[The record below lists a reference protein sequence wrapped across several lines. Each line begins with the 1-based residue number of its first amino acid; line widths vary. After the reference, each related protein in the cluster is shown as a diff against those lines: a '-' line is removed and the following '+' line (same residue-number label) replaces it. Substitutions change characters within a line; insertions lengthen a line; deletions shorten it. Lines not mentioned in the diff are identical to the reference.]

1 MMPKNVLG
9 IVYSNSYDSALGALT
24 ARRTMGSVP
33 FGGRYRLI
41 DFALSNLV
49 NCGVTRVGVI
59 ANSNFHSLMDHVGS
73 GRPWDLSRKVDGLY
87 MLPPFTP
94 GATER
99 DGADRIEALNRIME
113 FIAHSKQEYVLLMDT
128 NFVCIIDLSELFEA
142 HTKKNAD
149 ITIAYTT
156 GKLPSLER
164 VMALTLD
171 GDSKVTGVGI
181 DVKTES
187 ELNYSSNIILIRKAL
202 LERLIGDAES
212 YAYTSFEKDIIQK
225 NVSHLNI
232 YGYKIEGW
240 ACTVDSLNSYYDAN
254 MALLSKDTRKALFAP
269 DGRMIYTK
277 VRNDMP
283 VVYGITSN
291 CTNSLIADG
300 CQIEGTVKNSILFRG
315 VRVAKGAVVENSILM
330 QDAFVGED
338 AHLNC
343 VIMDKN
349 TVITPKKNLSGDK
362 AYPLFV
368 GKEIVI

>member
-9 IVYSNSYDSALGALT
+9 IIYSNSYDASLGALT

-41 DFALSNLV
+41 DFALSNFV
-49 NCGVTRVGVI
+49 NCGITKVGVI

-94 GATER
+94 RHTELE
-99 DGADRIEALNRIME
+99 ANDRIETLNRIMD
-113 FIAHSKQEYVLLMDT
+113 FISHSKQEYVLLVDSNVICNM
-128 NFVCIIDLSELFEA
+128 DLSKLFDFHEA
-142 HTKKNAD
+142 KNAD
-149 ITIAYTT
+149 ITIAYAN
-156 GKLPSLER
+156 GKAPKLER
-164 VMALTLD
+164 TMALSLD
-171 GDSKVTGVGI
+171 ENDKVTGVGI

-187 ELNYSSNIILIRKAL
+187 DVNYSANIILIRKAL

-212 YAYTSFEKDIIQK
+212 YAYTSFEKDLIQK

-232 YGYKIEGW
+232 FGYKINDW
-240 ACTVDSLNSYYDAN
+240 NCTIDSVEAYFLAN
-254 MALLSKDTRKALFAP
+254 MALLEKATRKSLFSAERP
-269 DGRMIYTK
+269 VYTK

-283 VVYGITSN
+283 VVYGIGSK
-291 CTNSLIADG
+291 CENSLVADG
-300 CQIEGTVKNSILFRG
+300 CQIEGTVKNSIIFRG

-338 AHLNC
+338 AKLNC

-349 TVITPKKNLSGDK
+349 TVITPKKTLSGDK
-362 AYPLFV
+362 SYPLFV

>member
-9 IVYSNSYDSALGALT
+9 IIYSNSYDASLGALT

-41 DFALSNLV
+41 DFALSNFV
-49 NCGVTRVGVI
+49 NCGITKVGVI

-94 GATER
+94 RQTEL
-99 DGADRIEALNRIME
+99 DANDRIEALNRIME
-113 FIAHSKQEYVLLMDT
+113 FISHSKQEYVLLVDS
-128 NFVCIIDLSELFEA
+128 NVICNIDLSKLFNFHEE
-142 HTKKNAD
+142 KNAD
-149 ITIAYTT
+149 ITIAYAN
-156 GKLPSLER
+156 GKAPKLER
-164 VMALTLD
+164 TMALSLD
-171 GDSKVTGVGI
+171 ENDKLTGVGI
-181 DVKTES
+181 DVKTDS
-187 ELNYSSNIILIRKAL
+187 DVNYSANIILIRKAL

-212 YAYTSFEKDIIQK
+212 YAYTSFEKDLIQK

-232 YGYKIEGW
+232 YGYKINDW
-240 ACTVDSLNSYYDAN
+240 NCTIDSVETYFNAN
-254 MALLSKDTRKALFAP
+254 MALLEKATRKGLFSAERP
-269 DGRMIYTK
+269 VYTK

-283 VVYGITSN
+283 VVYGIGSK
-291 CTNSLIADG
+291 CENSLIADG
-300 CQIEGTVKNSILFRG
+300 CQIEGTVKNSIIFRG

-338 AHLNC
+338 AKLNC

-349 TVITPKKNLSGDK
+349 TVITPKKTLSGDK
-362 AYPLFV
+362 SYPLFV

>member
-9 IVYSNSYDSALGALT
+9 IIYSNSYDSALGALT

-49 NCGVTRVGVI
+49 NCGVTKVGVI

-94 GATER
+94 GTTER
-99 DGADRIEALNRIME
+99 DSGDRIDTLNRIME
-113 FIAHSKQEYVLLMDT
+113 FIATSKQEYVLLMDA
-128 NFVCIIDLSELFEA
+128 NVVCNMDLSKLFDFHA
-142 HTKKNAD
+142 NKNAD
-149 ITIAYTT
+149 ITIAYAN
-156 GKLPSLER
+156 GKAPKLEKT
-164 VMALTLD
+164 MALTLD
-171 GDSKVTGVGI
+171 GEDKVINVGI

-187 ELNYSSNIILIRKAL
+187 DINYSTNIILIRKAL

-212 YAYTSFEKDIIQK
+212 YTYTSFEQDLIQK

-232 YGYKIEGW
+232 YGYKVDEW
-240 ACTVDSLNSYYDAN
+240 TCTIDSMETYFDAN
-254 MALLSKDTRKALFAP
+254 MALLEKNCRKNLFRKDAP
-269 DGRMIYTK
+269 VYTK

-283 VVYGITSN
+283 VIYGISSK
-291 CTNSLIADG
+291 CENSLVADG
-300 CQIEGTVKNSILFRG
+300 CQIEGTVKNSIIFRG

-338 AHLNC
+338 AKLNC

-349 TVITPKKNLSGDK
+349 TVITPNKTLSGDK
-362 AYPLFV
+362 TYPLFV

>member
-9 IVYSNSYDSALGALT
+9 IVYSNSYDSSLGALT

-49 NCGVTRVGVI
+49 NCGVTKVGVI

-94 GATER
+94 GATES
-99 DGADRIEALNRIME
+99 GDRIDTLNRIME
-113 FIAHSKQEYVLLMDT
+113 FIANSKQEYVLLMDT
-128 NFVCIIDLSELFEA
+128 NVVCNIDLSKLFGFHSE
-142 HTKKNAD
+142 KNAD
-149 ITIAYTT
+149 ITIAYAN
-156 GKLPSLER
+156 GKAPKLEKT
-164 VMALTLD
+164 MALTLD
-171 GDSKVTGVGI
+171 EEGKVTNVGI

-187 ELNYSSNIILIRKAL
+187 DINYSTNIILIRKAL

-212 YAYTSFEKDIIQK
+212 YAYTSFEKDLIQK
-225 NVSHLNI
+225 NISHLNI
-232 YGYKIEGW
+232 YGYK
-240 ACTVDSLNSYYDAN
+240 VDEWTRTIDSMESYFDAN
-254 MALLSKDTRKALFAP
+254 MALLEKDCRKNLFRADAP
-269 DGRMIYTK
+269 VYTK

-283 VVYGITSN
+283 VIYGITSK
-291 CTNSLIADG
+291 CENSLIADG
-300 CQIEGTVKNSILFRG
+300 CQIEGTVKNSIIFRG

-338 AHLNC
+338 AKLNC

-362 AYPLFV
+362 SYPLFV

>member
-9 IVYSNSYDSALGALT
+9 IIYSNSYDSSLGALT

-49 NCGVTRVGVI
+49 NCGVTKVGVI

-99 DGADRIEALNRIME
+99 DGGDRIDTLNRIME
-113 FIAHSKQEYVLLMDT
+113 FIANSKQEYVLLMDT
-128 NFVCIIDLSELFEA
+128 NVVCNMDLSRLFSFHA
-142 HTKKNAD
+142 GKNAD
-149 ITIAYTT
+149 ITIAYAN
-156 GKLPSLER
+156 GKAPKLER
-164 VMALTLD
+164 TMALTLD
-171 GDSKVTGVGI
+171 EEGKVTNVGI

-187 ELNYSSNIILIRKAL
+187 DINYSTNIILIRKAL

-212 YAYTSFEKDIIQK
+212 YTYTSFEKDLIQK

-232 YGYKIEGW
+232 YGYK
-240 ACTVDSLNSYYDAN
+240 VDEWTRTIDSMESYFDAN
-254 MALLSKDTRKALFAP
+254 MALLEKNCRKNLFRADAP
-269 DGRMIYTK
+269 VYTK

-283 VVYGITSN
+283 VIYGIASK
-291 CTNSLIADG
+291 CENSLVADG
-300 CQIEGTVKNSILFRG
+300 CQIEGTVKNSIIFRG

-338 AHLNC
+338 AKLNC

-349 TVITPKKNLSGDK
+349 TVITPKKVLSGDK
-362 AYPLFV
+362 SYPLFV

>member
-9 IVYSNSYDSALGALT
+9 IVYSNSYDSSLGALT

-49 NCGVTRVGVI
+49 NCGVTKVGVI

-94 GATER
+94 GATES
-99 DGADRIEALNRIME
+99 GDRIDTLNRIME
-113 FIAHSKQEYVLLMDT
+113 FIANSKQEYVLLMDT
-128 NFVCIIDLSELFEA
+128 NVVCNIDLSKLFSFHSE
-142 HTKKNAD
+142 KNAD
-149 ITIAYTT
+149 ITIAYAN
-156 GKLPSLER
+156 GKAPKLEKT
-164 VMALTLD
+164 MALTLD
-171 GDSKVTGVGI
+171 EEGKVTNVGI

-187 ELNYSSNIILIRKAL
+187 DINYSTNIILIRKAL

-212 YAYTSFEKDIIQK
+212 YAYTSFEKDLIQK

-232 YGYKIEGW
+232 YGYKINDW
-240 ACTVDSLNSYYDAN
+240 NCTIDSVETYFNAN
-254 MALLSKDTRKALFAP
+254 MALLEKATRKGLFSAERP
-269 DGRMIYTK
+269 VYTK

-283 VVYGITSN
+283 VVYGIGSK
-291 CTNSLIADG
+291 CENSLIADG
-300 CQIEGTVKNSILFRG
+300 CQIEGTVKNSIIFRG

-338 AHLNC
+338 AKLNC

-349 TVITPKKNLSGDK
+349 TVITPKKTLRGDK
-362 AYPLFV
+362 SYPLFV